1 MNTEATEEFQ
11 WIFDDDVVVTPID
24 PTEPLD
30 SIYRQDSASASLPH
44 LAQNDEDAWTSP
56 SHSAQDFLV
65 EEAADAESR
74 SNGTQAWPPAAA
86 RSAQNSLAPMYAVS
100 EPYLGTAAFPPV
112 PEPPVNTAPRP
123 VTIVWG
129 FVIMAIGVLAISF
142 AAGAAVDLGLVLIWL
157 PAICGIALISAAI
170 FAAVKKS
177 SAW

>member
-11 WIFDDDVVVTPID
+11 WIYDDDVVVTPID

-30 SIYRQDSASASLPH
+30 SIYRQDSATASLPL
-44 LAQNDEDAWTSP
+44 LAQNDGDALSLS
-56 SHSAQDFLV
+56 SHAQDYLV
-65 EEAADAESR
+65 AGGANAEPR
-74 SNGTQAWPPAAA
+74 SNNSQ
-86 RSAQNSLAPMYAVS
+86 RSLAPLYAVN

-157 PAICGIALISAAI
+157 PAICGIALITAAMLAAI
-170 FAAVKKS
+170 KKS
-177 SAW
+177 KAW